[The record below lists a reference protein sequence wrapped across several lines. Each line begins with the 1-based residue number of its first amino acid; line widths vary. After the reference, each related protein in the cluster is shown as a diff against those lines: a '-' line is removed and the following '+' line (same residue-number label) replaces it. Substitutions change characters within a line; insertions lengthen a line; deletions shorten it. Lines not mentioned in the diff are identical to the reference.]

1 MGRPIIHTSSSD
13 PENSKKVELPY
24 CLQYTTWGAGPRD
37 SARAV
42 VHVQAMH
49 MMIPSIHGVFVNPSI
64 RGSRGDFIRLNNE
77 EFKDIFETAKPY
89 LVEAE
94 YGAVMPMMIISLRI
108 PWAGEYEIH
117 MFPVHADS

>member
-1 MGRPIIHTSSSD
+1 MGRPIIHSGSSSD

-42 VHVQAMH
+42 VHVQAMR

-64 RGSRGDFIRLNNE
+64 RGSRGNFIRLNNE

-89 LVEAE
+89 LVEAS
-94 YGAVMPMMIISLRI
+94 VNPVVPRMIIALRI
-108 PWAGEYEIH
+108 PWAGEFEIH
-117 MFPVHADS
+117 MFPARTD